1 MTELD
6 IASFIPFRS
15 TEGIGYKK
23 KKEKKKKE
31 SPESMHGAAAGHR
44 LGHRHSVGAR
54 PKLPPAFV
62 LLLTE
67 IQ

>member
-23 KKEKKKKE
+23 KKKKE

-54 PKLPPAFV
+54 PKLPPAFA

-67 IQ
+67 LQ